1 MPYPKY
7 NYRGSPL
14 QGSGVYD
21 DFLTDDTDG
30 ELLSSLL
37 SRWLLKASLKVSYF
51 LLTKMKI
58 VKFTFLILV

>member
-1 MPYPKY
+1 MNNFDSNALSKY
-7 NYRGSPL
+7 NYHGLPL

-37 SRWLLKASLKVSYF
+37 SR
-51 LLTKMKI
+51 
-58 VKFTFLILV
+58 